1 MSGGISRSFRF
12 TFCGP
17 VATLGFTFALPGMDE
32 NMRAVLLE
40 QHGPADNLKY
50 VKDYPVPEPGTGE
63 VRVRVRAAALNRLD
77 LWVRN
82 GWPGIKLPLPHIL
95 GADAAGDIDKLGP
108 GVEGWAVGERVVI
121 DPSVSCGRCECCR
134 SGRQNLCNQFKI
146 LGEDTSGTYA
156 EYIAVSARNLLK
168 LPDHVSY
175 ATAAAAALV
184 YGTAWHSLITKGG
197 LRPGESVL
205 VVGAGGGV
213 NTASIQ
219 IAKFAGAKV
228 YVVGSTANKVAQAR
242 ALGAD
247 EGIDR
252 SAEDW
257 SKAIFRLTHKR
268 GVDVVVDNVGKET
281 LFGSIRAV
289 SKGGRILVVGNTSGP
304 LAEVDLRYL
313 FRKHITIVG
322 STMAPHSDFVTVMNL
337 VFEGKL
343 APPVAATFPLEQA
356 AEAHRLMEQGDT
368 FGKIVLEV

>member
-1 MSGGISRSFRF
+1 
-12 TFCGP
+12 
-17 VATLGFTFALPGMDE
+17 
-32 NMRAVLLE
+32 MRAVLLE
-40 QHGPADNLKY
+40 QHGPAEYLKY
-50 VKDYPVPEPGTGE
+50 VDDYPIPEPGTGE
-63 VRVRVRAAALNRLD
+63 VRIRVRVAGLNRVD
-77 LWVRN
+77 VWVRN

-95 GADAAGDIDKLGP
+95 GADAAGDIDKVGP
-108 GVEGWAVGERVVI
+108 GVEGWAFGERAVI
-121 DPSVSCGRCECCR
+121 DPSVSCGRCEYCQ

-156 EYIAVSARNLLK
+156 EYIVISARNLLR

-205 VVGAGGGV
+205 IVGAGGGV
-213 NTASIQ
+213 NTASIE
-219 IAKFAGAKV
+219 IAKLAGSKV
-228 YVVGSTANKVAQAR
+228 YVVGSNAEKVAQAR

-257 SKAIFRLTHKR
+257 SKAIFRLTNKR

-289 SKGGRILVVGNTSGP
+289 SKGGRILIVGNTSGP

-343 APPVAATFPLEQA
+343 TPPISATFLLEQA
-356 AEAHRLMEQGDT
+356 ADAHRLMEQGDV
-368 FGKIVLEV
+368 FGKIVLDV

>member
-1 MSGGISRSFRF
+1 
-12 TFCGP
+12 
-17 VATLGFTFALPGMDE
+17 MDE

-50 VKDYPVPEPGTGE
+50 VKDYPVPEPGAGE

-77 LWVRN
+77 LWVRS

-121 DPSVSCGRCECCR
+121 DPSVSCGRCEYCR
-134 SGRQNLCNQFKI
+134 SGRQNLCSHFKI

-156 EYIAVSARNLLK
+156 EYIAISARNLLK
-168 LPDHVSY
+168 LPDHVSH

-184 YGTAWHSLITKGG
+184 YGTAWHSLVTKGG

-219 IAKFAGAKV
+219 IAKLAGAKV
-228 YVVGSTANKVAQAR
+228 YVVGSNADKVAQAK

-257 SKAIFRLTHKR
+257 SKAVFRLTNKR

-289 SKGGRILVVGNTSGP
+289 SKGGRILIVGNTSGP

-313 FRKHITIVG
+313 FSKHITIIG

-337 VFEGKL
+337 VFAGKL
-343 APPVAATFPLEQA
+343 APPIGAIFPLERA
-356 AEAHRLMEQGDT
+356 ADAHRLMEQGDT